1 MASGPDAGSQDST
14 PVSSGE
20 HPADICTCG
29 HIRSLHGPHPT
40 GGDCHTTMCLAPN
53 PDTSP
58 DADPYAD
65 LCLQFE
71 LAKTALAVAVE
82 NVTVCTG
89 ANNEHRPYAL
99 NVDDDE
105 DCPLCIGLAQRK
117 AKDFQLL
124 GGCEACGH
132 DEPHDGGGIGVCA
145 ADRCGCDGPSRC
157 EECGHAE
164 ELHADDGCTATVG
177 CDCKAG
183 ALVPEPEMPLVSVN
197 PLPAYRVQYAVT
209 GGQLYT
215 IIVPGDA
222 AVKAEDGILKVFHPE
237 RYVLGIAC
245 VETFPELKPQGEQ

>member
-105 DCPLCIGLAQRK
+105 DCPLCIGMAQRK
-117 AKDFQLL
+117 AKDFVLPDL
-124 GGCEACGH
+124 CDDCGH
-132 DEPHDGGGIGVCA
+132 T
-145 ADRCGCDGPSRC
+145 
-157 EECGHAE
+157 E